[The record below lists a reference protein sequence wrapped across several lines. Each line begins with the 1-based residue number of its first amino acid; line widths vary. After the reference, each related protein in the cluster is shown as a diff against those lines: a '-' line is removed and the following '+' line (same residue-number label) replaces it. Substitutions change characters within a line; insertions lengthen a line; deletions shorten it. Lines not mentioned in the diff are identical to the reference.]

1 MVWNSLYDSDDYDPD
16 GDLIGTIISII
27 IFTIDNFLTK
37 ILNT

>member
-27 IFTIDNFLTK
+27 IFTTLI
-37 ILNT
+37 ILIIF